1 MNEQRPR
8 GPVSVSGRDVSIV
21 AQIRA
26 RTRGRQMLAH
36 VRKNLQQ
43 LELEM
48 ESQDLKQTPS
58 RLASEFPTD

>member
-1 MNEQRPR
+1 MKEQRPG
-8 GPVSVSGRDVSIV
+8 GPVSMWGRDVSIV

-26 RTRGRQMLAH
+26 RTGGRQILAH
-36 VRKNLQQ
+36 IGKNLQQ

-48 ESQDLKQTPS
+48 ESQDLKQTLS

>member
-1 MNEQRPR
+1 MKEQRPG
-8 GPVSVSGRDVSIV
+8 GPVSMWGRDVSIV

-26 RTRGRQMLAH
+26 RTRGRQILAH
-36 VRKNLQQ
+36 IGKNLQQ

-48 ESQDLKQTPS
+48 ESQDLKQTLS